1 MKSSYDPAKSERNV
15 AERGLPFHLAAEFEW
30 GLALIFRDGR
40 KDYGEHRYLALGS
53 IGERLHVL
61 VFILRGDTVHVIS
74 LRKANRR
81 EMRRYATQ
89 AGPGTDRRGR
99 T

>member
-1 MKSSYDPAKSERNV
+1 MKFSYDPAKSERNV

-30 GLALIFRDGR
+30 GLALILRDGR

-61 VFILRGDTVHVIS
+61 VFTLRGDTVHS
-74 LRKANRR
+74 DQPAQGEPTRNEALCH
-81 EMRRYATQ
+81 TS
-89 AGPGTDRRGR
+89 R
-99 T
+99 TRN